1 MSDNAF
7 LQTLE
12 AIAELAQAHPDYQ
25 FEYIQPYIDQ
35 LRVVE
40 NTNSWS
46 KGIANQWDELSE
58 TRQEA
63 CRQIFDYALL
73 RARQTNYRPVNE
85 LDAFLDRQ
93 LYGVQDT
100 QSPKKGLVSQALKQ
114 IEERKRPPSPPAGP
128 PGPPPSRHPGRTNPL
143 NPRNLPPG
151 PLGKPPEG

>member
-7 LQTLE
+7 HQTLK

-40 NTNSWS
+40 DSESWS
-46 KGIANQWDELSE
+46 KGISTQWQELSD

-63 CRQIFDYALL
+63 CKQIFDYALL

-100 QSPKKGLVSQALKQ
+100 QSAKKGLVSQALKQ
-114 IEERKRPPSPPAGP
+114 IEERKRPPSPP

-143 NPRNLPPG
+143 NPRNLPPA
-151 PLGKPPEG
+151 KPPEA